1 MSKIEGIN
9 LMYINRLSDGEK
21 DAKKVT
27 EKEYSDIISKVHR
40 TEKRLNAIVMISI
53 TVLAVIWAVLSS
65 FFEWFPD
72 DIVPFITC
80 FLVLIFGYYIGEA
93 CGLDKATACNI
104 NHIPYGRFREMTAE
118 YDILKTQIEIE
129 NFLDALSSTE
139 NELICLTTEYT
150 VKISIDDNNEE
161 EYEINVEWKFADAKS
176 GDVSTREYKWI
187 VKNVTE
193 NNKVTSYTLD
203 VSKLKLLIPINRGEG
218 EK

>member
-21 DAKKVT
+21 DAKKVK
-27 EKEYSDIISKVHR
+27 EKEYSDIISKVHK

-104 NHIPYGRFREMTAE
+104 NHIPHGRFREMTAE

-129 NFLDALSSTE
+129 DFLDALSSTE
-139 NELICLTTEYT
+139 NELVRLTTGYT
-150 VKISIDDNNEE
+150 DDNNKEE
-161 EYEINVEWKFADAKS
+161 NEINVEWKFADAKS
-176 GDVSTREYKWI
+176 GDISTREYKWI

-203 VSKLKLLIPINRGEG
+203 VSKLKLLIPINRREG